1 MLPTA
6 MSNKERFQALQK
18 VITWRL
24 KAALTNVHIRTLG
37 SCDDVALHDKGNL
50 ADGIIRTLRWEVPL
64 DSPGGPLSSQ
74 GPPKREVGGSEEGC
88 AAALKTEE
96 GP

>member
-50 ADGIIRTLRWEVPL
+50 ADGIKDFEMGGAPGF
-64 DSPGGPLSSQ
+64 PGGPTVITGSS
-74 GPPKREVGGSEEGC
+74 
-88 AAALKTEE
+88 
-96 GP
+96 